1 MERDEGCM
9 YCTYVNVDL
18 HCTVLHVLHN
28 VVSLVVVIR

>member
-1 MERDEGCM
+1 MERDEGFF
-9 YCTYVNVDL
+9 YCSGVHLDL